1 MKTFYLSLRS
11 LRCKLFST
19 LIIFIQLAICF
30 SILIYTANAV
40 FLQFDVIYT
49 ANGANRGYL
58 RLTPDSFFTQKYELE
73 WRALDIENKA
83 NLMQMVLDF
92 KEKEGLSK
100 EQLITT
106 EQYDSIY
113 KEYMALLDSQFDQYH
128 IMEKYQYPDLY
139 DRLSES
145 GYAADTISNYEAYLL
160 YDDKKT
166 GHSYGVQVVLM
177 DEKLYDTLR
186 LKIENGV
193 DLNNYTTKDNHF
205 YVVMYP
211 DVYIN
216 NEDDGYIYEVPY
228 KVGDVLTEEVYN
240 IKEQCYETFYYEIV
254 GELEDPAYIIPALS
268 YSGSGEYY
276 TTFGNAF
283 LGSQPMQYSGAL
295 LAIKPNDFDRM
306 NYYTNFIES
315 LTLVKPDPEL
325 SKDEYSDLM
334 DIIWESGFNSINL
347 DDAERNTIDEIVEF
361 IRENSLILIA
371 SVVIVVFSMI
381 SISILQGSQVRRE
394 YGVYRLCGADLGK
407 VKALSAVKWALIFVP
422 AMVVGVVIAIVYS
435 IATETFTFFIGFG
448 TVAAG
453 IVFAVLYIV
462 SFYMSYK
469 SASASYKS
477 AELSE

>member
-1 MKTFYLSLRS
+1 MKTFFLSLRS

-58 RLTPDSFFTQKYELE
+58 RLSPDYIFTENYQMEY
-73 WRALDIENKA
+73 RAIENKA
-83 NLMQMVLDF
+83 DLYKMIFDF
-92 KEKEGLSK
+92 MDKEGLSR
-100 EQLITT
+100 EQGITQ

-113 KEYMALLDSQFDQYH
+113 KEYCALEDSQFDQYH
-128 IMEKYQYPDLY
+128 FMGKYQYPDLY
-139 DRLSES
+139 DNLSKTD
-145 GYAADTISNYEAYLL
+145 YVVDTVSNYGTFFAYEDEDEHY
-160 YDDKKT
+160 YDVT
-166 GHSYGVQVVLM
+166 VVLM
-177 DEKLYDTLR
+177 DEKLYDTLK
-186 LKIENGV
+186 LKTKYGV
-193 DLNNYTTKDNHF
+193 DLNDYPTKENYF

-211 DVYIN
+211 NIYIN
-216 NEDDGYIYEVPY
+216 NEDDGFAFELPY
-228 KVGDVLTEEVYN
+228 GVGDILTDEVYN
-240 IKEQCYETFYYEIV
+240 RKEQCYETFYYEIV
-254 GELEDPAYIIPALS
+254 DELEDPAYIMPELS
-268 YSGSGEYY
+268 YSGISDGYK
-276 TTFGNAF
+276 TLGKAF
-283 LGSQPMQYSGAL
+283 LGSQPMNYSGGL
-295 LAIKPNDFDRM
+295 LAVKPNDFDRM
-306 NYYTNFIES
+306 DYYTYFNER

-325 SKDEYSDLM
+325 SKEEYSDLM
-334 DIIWESGFNSINL
+334 DIIRESGFNAINL
-347 DDAERNTIDEIVEF
+347 DDAERNTIDEIFEF
-361 IRENSLILIA
+361 IRENALILAA
-371 SVVIVVFSMI
+371 SVIMVVFSMI

-435 IATETFTFFIGFG
+435 IATETSTFFIGFG